1 MMKKKLNK
9 ISGVTLIE
17 LLVGVA
23 VTAIMMGAMFASYT
37 AVNSSYKQVTDK
49 ARISSSSRDIVGMM
63 MRDIRLAGYK
73 HYYGVNDEGIP
84 PSDNLTHISG
94 LEEGRGIIDSH
105 DPIIVLRDTLG
116 YFPADF
122 AAAGTDLPIPQKNRP
137 TDSCC
142 DSISI
147 VYGDFD
153 KNDPLQPYKRY
164 KITYFGLQINNEDGN
179 PDNDFYGVYKT
190 KESWIENDDNPFGNW
205 TSRCTECY
213 TNQLVRSHLVDMEFL
228 LFDENGHHLWKGGD
242 YPLPNNDQRIN
253 LYKIKQVDMSL
264 IFRSN
269 KEFFKTPPKQKKF
282 LKTLRKERYG
292 GDGFGDRYLRDNV
305 VVSIHTRNIGR

>member
-164 KITYFGLQINNEDGN
+164 KITY
-179 PDNDFYGVYKT
+179 
-190 KESWIENDDNPFGNW
+190 
-205 TSRCTECY
+205 
-213 TNQLVRSHLVDMEFL
+213 
-228 LFDENGHHLWKGGD
+228 
-242 YPLPNNDQRIN
+242 
-253 LYKIKQVDMSL
+253 
-264 IFRSN
+264 SN
-269 KEFFKTPPKQKKF
+269 
-282 LKTLRKERYG
+282 
-292 GDGFGDRYLRDNV
+292 
-305 VVSIHTRNIGR
+305 

>member
-1 MMKKKLNK
+1 MM
-9 ISGVTLIE
+9 TLYQLL
-17 LLVGVA
+17 LLVGSSFHYSNVA
-23 VTAIMMGAMFASYT
+23 LALAASPT
-37 AVNSSYKQVTDK
+37 PTK
-49 ARISSSSRDIVGMM
+49 ISSQHSSVIDLQSQHVVSSPVETFNS
-63 MRDIRLAGYK
+63 LASSCTSIG
-73 HYYGVNDEGIP
+73 
-84 PSDNLTHISG
+84 
-94 LEEGRGIIDSH
+94 IDSF
-105 DPIIVLRDTLG
+105 D
-116 YFPADF
+116 
-122 AAAGTDLPIPQKNRP
+122 
-137 TDSCC
+137 
-142 DSISI
+142 

-190 KESWIENDDNPFGNW
+190 KESWIENDDNPMGNW

-228 LFDENGHHLWKGGD
+228 LFDENGHHLWKDGD

-269 KEFFKTPPKQKKF
+269 KEFFKIPPKQKKF